1 MPRFSS
7 LLYLYSQGCS
17 LKLGLFHRHV
27 LPLSAYEGS
36 LGAPALVAVP
46 SRGMSVASFLPTA
59 RGAINRLHAGAGLD
73 PHAASGRH
81 LAYIYSQA
89 FFLKLARPQAR
100 VHRLSAYEG
109 VSAAGRRSQSRD
121 QPVVVASFRP
131 TARPPSLA
139 SDGCP
144 SRSHATSPGK
154 DTGIAAPGPNTA
166 PILVGFWASHSLA
179 PSPDR
184 PWPAQG
190 FTLTFGAARLRV
202 LPHTAS
208 RRLAGLSRA
217 PPPACSSLRLAA
229 ASNLLRRGLGWPR
242 PYA

>member
-1 MPRFSS
+1 MCIRDSFRAEHVDRLLEHRDVERFRAPRQVLMPRFSS
-7 LLYLYSQGCS
+7 LLYSYSQGCS
-17 LKLGLFHRHV
+17 LKLGLSHRHV

-121 QPVVVASFRP
+121 QPVVVASLRP

-139 SDGCP
+139 SDGSP
-144 SRSHATSPGK
+144 SRSHADLPGL
-154 DTGIAAPGPNTA
+154 PA
-166 PILVGFWASHSLA
+166 PI
-179 PSPDR
+179 P
-184 PWPAQG
+184 
-190 FTLTFGAARLRV
+190 
-202 LPHTAS
+202 
-208 RRLAGLSRA
+208 
-217 PPPACSSLRLAA
+217 
-229 ASNLLRRGLGWPR
+229 
-242 PYA
+242 